1 MSDVLNQKVEAY
13 YEARR
18 DYEEKKRVA
27 TEAEKHRRRLEAELV
42 DYMLEHKIKAVD
54 RADGTKPL
62 LAKNV
67 SFSVTKDN
75 FDAIREWLVEQVGD
89 DKDFIETTVSK
100 SAVGELVKTKI
111 EKEKWDESD
120 FPAELKVST
129 RPGLRVTGWKSLDGA
144 DGE

>member
-1 MSDVLNQKVEAY
+1 MSDVLNAKVEAY

-42 DYMLEHKIKAVD
+42 DYMLEHGIKSVD

-67 SFSVTKDN
+67 SFSCTKDN
-75 FDAIREWLVEQVGD
+75 ADAIREWIVEQVGD
-89 DKDFIETTVSK
+89 DKDFIETLPSK
-100 SAVGELVKTKI
+100 SAVGELVKKLL
-111 EKEKWDESD
+111 EKEKWDETD
-120 FPAELKVST
+120 FPAFLSVST
-129 RPGLRVTGWKSLDGA
+129 RPGLRVTGWKEVAGDDG
-144 DGE
+144 